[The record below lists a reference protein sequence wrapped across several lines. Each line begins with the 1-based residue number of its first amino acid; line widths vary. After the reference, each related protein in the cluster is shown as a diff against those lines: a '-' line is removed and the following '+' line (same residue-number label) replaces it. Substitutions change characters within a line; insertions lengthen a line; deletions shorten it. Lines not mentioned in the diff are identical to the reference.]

1 MPYTQISVDLLSY
14 SNMFINGISRSN
26 IPSNSE
32 DYLLKSDF
40 DITVENTG
48 TSTNGKDS
56 TKNTYYCPQHTVY
69 KAKIIKAGYKFSKF
83 TQDMLDVPEWVI
95 NTYGGVLPGTYI
107 DKDGQ
112 TVTNGKLLYTSSSDE
127 KELTVIFDSMQQFNR
142 TNLNFKVS
150 LVSYEI
156 TKTPITTTLQGITA
170 DSNNST
176 EYSSDNDTVL
186 LFTVNNDYKD
196 PVVTATYTNADGT
209 QTIDGVVNGNTVT
222 LTIPSGITGITSGI
236 NVNGV
241 ATEIYVDNIPI
252 TFNLTGCSN
261 TGIQT
266 YSSKSDADTTLK
278 LTADS
283 GFTFTN
289 EPTGSFIY
297 GDTTNQFT
305 FTRSENNTVAS
316 YTLAHGMD
324 TISDITVNAVATRNV
339 ETANIVYSLN
349 HCSNNGITKYSSDKP
364 TDIVL
369 TAENGFEFTSQPT
382 AVYTANG
389 ISKTITGV
397 ISTNKLSATITLP
410 LGITGITTD
419 ISVTGNAT
427 AIIEPVT
434 HNVHYTLSNCTS
446 SGETTYYDNS
456 DLVIT
461 LTADTGYVFK
471 SENLP
476 RAYWHSINQGD
487 NTVNALLQ
495 NNGKNAVITIPSGI
509 SYDITNDT
517 IEISGTAESENGN
530 HTHNILYTLSN
541 STHNDITQYTDNDTI
556 NIVLTA
562 DPYCLFSA
570 DHKPKISYTYIQDN
584 PYTPTVS
591 VTQDFKLSSD
601 RKKAL
606 YTLSGYT
613 ISGDI
618 EVNGVATVQTPI
630 ETEYGIITI
639 YKPTA
644 ENLDAISRLRFT
656 IGQNTEGLPQVGD
669 IAQYISILKKFYID
683 IPTTKSE
690 PIKIQNYILTDVVAP
705 LIENDRITIDCGSIN
720 VTGMYGNAIDLKA
733 ETNIY
738 LPFCNGLNSI
748 STDRI
753 MNKTVRLVYEV
764 SLLNGQC
771 VAKLY
776 DTDNNILAT
785 FNGDVSIDIP
795 FMSDWQTA
803 INGKIGNNVQ
813 FLYGFTP
820 FIQIK
825 ENSAIDSV
833 YGFRTYKPTML
844 KNEISGYC
852 EVANIE
858 LGGINATLQEK
869 EEISR
874 LLSSGIIL

>member
-1 MPYTQISVDLLSY
+1 MANTQLNINLLYFDYMFVNGVAY
-14 SNMFINGISRSN
+14 SS
-26 IPSNSE
+26 IPSDS
-32 DYLLKSDF
+32 DDKLKSSDF
-40 DITVENTG
+40 QITVENSG
-48 TSTNGKDS
+48 TSTSGNDS
-56 TKNTYYCPQHTVY
+56 TATMYYCPQHTVY
-69 KAKIIKAGYKFSKF
+69 KVKAIRPGYKFSKF
-83 TQDMLDVPEWVI
+83 TENLDAPDWVKG
-95 NTYGGVLPGTYI
+95 TYGGCAAGTYV

-112 TVTNGKLLYTSSSDE
+112 TVTNGHLFYSPSSDG
-127 KELTVIFDSMQQFNR
+127 KEVTVIFDSMQQFNAVGF
-142 TNLNFKVS
+142 NFRAS
-150 LVSYEI
+150 LVYQEVI
-156 TKTPITTTLQGITA
+156 RTPITTTLQGLTA

-176 EYSSDNDTVL
+176 EYTPDTDTVL
-186 LFTVNNDYKD
+186 LYTVNDNYKD
-196 PVVTATYTNADGT
+196 PVVTAIYTNADGT
-209 QTIDGVVNGNTVT
+209 QTINGVVDGNTVT
-222 LTIPSGITGITSGI
+222 LTIPKGITGITSGI

-252 TFNLTGCSN
+252 TFNLTGCSS

-266 YSSKSDADTTLK
+266 YSSKSDADTTIR
-278 LTADS
+278 LTSDS

-289 EPTGSFIY
+289 EPTGSFSY
-297 GDTTNQFT
+297 SGSTNQFT
-305 FTRSENNTVAS
+305 LTRSENNTVAS
-316 YTLAHGMD
+316 YTLPHGMD
-324 TISDITVNAVATRNV
+324 TVTDITINAVATTDI
-339 ETANIVYSLN
+339 ETADIVYSLN
-349 HCSNNGITKYSSDKP
+349 HCSNNGVTKYSSDKQSE
-364 TDIVL
+364 IVL
-369 TAENGFEFTSQPT
+369 TAESGFEFTSQPT

-389 ISKTITGV
+389 VSRTVKGV
-397 ISTNKLSATITLP
+397 ISANKLTATITLP

-427 AIIEPVT
+427 VIIEPVT
-434 HNVHYTLSNCTS
+434 HIVHYTLANCTS
-446 SGETTYYDNS
+446 SGETTYYDNA

-476 RAYWHSINQGD
+476 RAYWHSVQQGD
-487 NTVNALLQ
+487 NTVSAILR

-509 SYDITNDT
+509 SYDITDDT
-517 IEISGTAESENGN
+517 IEVYGTAESESGN

-541 STHNDITQYTDNDTI
+541 ATHNDVTQYTDNDTV

-562 DPYCLFSA
+562 DADCLFSA
-570 DHKPKISYTYIQDN
+570 DNKPKISYTYIQDN
-584 PYTPTVS
+584 PFVPTVG
-591 VTQDFKLSSD
+591 VTENFTLSSD

-606 YTLSGYT
+606 FTLSGYA

-618 EVNGVATVQTPI
+618 EVTGVATVQTPV

-656 IGQNTEGLPQVGD
+656 IGVDTEGLPQVGD
-669 IAQYISILKKFYID
+669 IAQYISVLKKFYID

-690 PIKIQNYILTDVVAP
+690 PVKLQNYVLTDVVAP

-720 VTGMYGNAIDLKA
+720 VTGMYNNAIDLKA

-748 STDRI
+748 SADKI

-771 VAKLY
+771 VAKLF
-776 DTDNNILAT
+776 DTANNVLAT

-795 FMSDWQTA
+795 FMTDWQTA

-813 FLYGFTP
+813 FLYGLTP

-825 ENSAIDSV
+825 EQSAIESI
-833 YGFRTYKPTML
+833 YGFKTYKPTML
-844 KNEISGYC
+844 KNEINGYC
-852 EVANIE
+852 EVENIE
-858 LGGINATLQEK
+858 LDGINATLQEK

-874 LLSSGIIL
+874 LLSNGIIL

>member
-1 MPYTQISVDLLSY
+1 MANTNTIYISY
-14 SNMFINGISRSN
+14 SGGVFTFCKATQNQTGLLQFENGKKYILTLTVKDSYADVYFNPAHKPYLQYSYSGHKNYKNYAVLSN
-26 IPSNSE
+26 NNKTATITIPANTIITDTNSVSLNPTFPT
-32 DYLLKSDF
+32 DTSSLSADTVITLSQYLAETS
-40 DITVENTG
+40 DITVTLTG
-48 TSTNGKDS
+48 LTANSN
-56 TKNTYYCPQHTVY
+56 NPTVY
-69 KAKIIKAGYKFSKF
+69 
-83 TQDMLDVPEWVI
+83 
-95 NTYGGVLPGTYI
+95 
-107 DKDGQ
+107 
-112 TVTNGKLLYTSSSDE
+112 SS
-127 KELTVIFDSMQQFNR
+127 N
-142 TNLNFKVS
+142 
-150 LVSYEI
+150 
-156 TKTPITTTLQGITA
+156 A
-170 DSNNST
+170 
-176 EYSSDNDTVL
+176 DTVL

-196 PVVTATYTNADGT
+196 PVVTATYTNASGT
-209 QTIDGVVNGNTVT
+209 QTINGVVDGNTVT

-236 NVNGV
+236 SVNGV

-266 YSSKSDADTTLK
+266 YSSKSDADTTIK

-283 GFTFTN
+283 GFTFTT
-289 EPTGSFIY
+289 EPTGSFKRENSIS
-297 GDTTNQFT
+297 NFT
-305 FTRSENNTVAS
+305 LTRSENNTVAS
-316 YTLAHGMD
+316 YTLPHGMD
-324 TISDITVNAVATRNV
+324 NVSDITVNATATANV
-339 ETANIVYSLN
+339 ETADIVYSLN
-349 HCSNNGITKYSSDKP
+349 HCSNNGITKYSSDKQS
-364 TDIVL
+364 DIVL

-389 ISKTITGV
+389 VSETITGV
-397 ISTNKLSATITLP
+397 ISDNKLSATITLP
-410 LGITGITTD
+410 LGITGITTN

-434 HNVHYTLSNCTS
+434 HIVHYTLANCTS

-471 SENLP
+471 AENLP
-476 RAYWHSINQGD
+476 RAYWHSAIQGD
-487 NTVNALLQ
+487 NTVNAILQ
-495 NNGKNAVITIPSGI
+495 NNGKNAVITVPSGI

-517 IEISGTAESENGN
+517 IEITGTAESESGN

-541 STHNDITQYTDNDTI
+541 STHNDVTQYTDNDTV

-562 DPYCLFSA
+562 DADCLFSA
-570 DHKPKISYTYIQDN
+570 DNKPKISYTYIQDN
-584 PYTPTVS
+584 PFAPTVGM
-591 VTQDFKLSSD
+591 TEDFTLSAD

-606 YTLSGYT
+606 FTLSGYT

-618 EVNGVATVQTPI
+618 EVTGVATVQTPV
-630 ETEYGIITI
+630 ENEYGIVTI

-656 IGQNTEGLPQVGD
+656 IGVDTEGLPQVGD
-669 IAQYISILKKFYID
+669 IAQYISVLKKFYID

-690 PIKIQNYILTDVVAP
+690 PVKLQNYVLTDVVAP
-705 LIENDRITIDCGSIN
+705 LIENDRMTIDCGSIEVKGLYN
-720 VTGMYGNAIDLKA
+720 NAIDLKA
-733 ETNIY
+733 ETSIY

-748 STDRI
+748 STDKI
-753 MNKTVRLVYEV
+753 MNKIVRLVYEV

-776 DTDNNILAT
+776 DTASNVLAT

-813 FLYGFTP
+813 FLYGFIP

-825 ENSAIDSV
+825 EQSAIESV
-833 YGFRTYKPTML
+833 YGFKTYKPTML
-844 KNEISGYC
+844 KNEINGYC
-852 EVANIE
+852 EVENIE
-858 LGGINATLQEK
+858 LDGINATLQEK
-869 EEISR
+869 EEITR
-874 LLSSGIIL
+874 LLSNGIIL

>member
-1 MPYTQISVDLLSY
+1 MANTNIIYIGYAGGVFTFCKATQNQTGLMQFENGKRYVLTLNVKDTYADVYFNPAHKPYLQYSY
-14 SNMFINGISRSN
+14 SGHKNYKNYAVLSN
-26 IPSNSE
+26 NNKTATITIPANTIITDTNSVSLQPSFPT
-32 DYLLKSDF
+32 DTSGMSADTVITLSTYLAETS
-40 DITVENTG
+40 DITVTLTG
-48 TSTNGKDS
+48 
-56 TKNTYYCPQHTVY
+56 
-69 KAKIIKAGYKFSKF
+69 
-83 TQDMLDVPEWVI
+83 
-95 NTYGGVLPGTYI
+95 
-107 DKDGQ
+107 
-112 TVTNGKLLYTSSSDE
+112 
-127 KELTVIFDSMQQFNR
+127 LTAN
-142 TNLNFKVS
+142 
-150 LVSYEI
+150 
-156 TKTPITTTLQGITA
+156 
-170 DSNNST
+170 SNNPSV
-176 EYSSDNDTVL
+176 YSSNADTVL

-196 PVVTATYTNADGT
+196 PVVTATYTNASGT
-209 QTIDGVVNGNTVT
+209 QTINGVVDGNTVT

-236 NVNGV
+236 SVNGT

-266 YSSKSDADTTLK
+266 YSSKSDADTTIK

-283 GFTFTN
+283 GFTFTT
-289 EPTGSFIY
+289 EPTVSFKY
-297 GDTTNQFT
+297 AGNTNNLT
-305 FTRSENNTVAS
+305 LTRSENNTVAS
-316 YTLAHGMD
+316 YTLPHGMD
-324 TISDITVNAVATRNV
+324 TVSDITVNATATANV
-339 ETANIVYSLN
+339 ETADIVYSLN
-349 HCSNNGITKYSSDKP
+349 HCSNNGITKYSSDKQS
-364 TDIVL
+364 DIVL

-389 ISKTITGV
+389 VSETITGV
-397 ISTNKLSATITLP
+397 ISDNKLSATITLP
-410 LGITGITTD
+410 LGITGISTN

-434 HNVHYTLSNCTS
+434 HIVHYTLANCTS

-461 LTADTGYVFK
+461 LTANTGYVFK

-476 RAYWHSINQGD
+476 RAYWHSALQGD
-487 NTVNALLQ
+487 NTVNATLQ
-495 NNGKNAVITIPSGI
+495 NNGKNAVITVPSGI
-509 SYDITNDT
+509 SYDITDDT
-517 IEISGTAESENGN
+517 IEITGTAESESGN

-541 STHNDITQYTDNDTI
+541 STHNDITQYTDNDTV

-562 DPYCLFSA
+562 DADCLFSA
-570 DHKPKISYTYIQDN
+570 DNKPKISYTYIQDN
-584 PYTPTVS
+584 PFAPTVGM
-591 VTQDFKLSSD
+591 TEDFTLTAD

-606 YTLSGYT
+606 FTLSGYT

-618 EVNGVATVQTPI
+618 EVTGVATVQTPV
-630 ETEYGIITI
+630 ETGYGIVTI

-656 IGQNTEGLPQVGD
+656 IGVDTEGLPQVGD
-669 IAQYISILKKFYID
+669 IAQYISVLKKFYID

-690 PIKIQNYILTDVVAP
+690 PVKLQNYVLTDVVAP
-705 LIENDRITIDCGSIN
+705 LIENDRMTIDCGSIEVKGLYN
-720 VTGMYGNAIDLKA
+720 NAIDLKA
-733 ETNIY
+733 ETSIY

-748 STDRI
+748 STDKI
-753 MNKTVRLVYEV
+753 MNKIVRLVYEV

-776 DTDNNILAT
+776 DTANNVLAT

-813 FLYGFTP
+813 FLYGFIP

-825 ENSAIDSV
+825 EQSAIESV
-833 YGFRTYKPTML
+833 YGFKTYKPTML

-852 EVANIE
+852 EVENIE
-858 LGGINATLQEK
+858 LDGINATLQEK
-869 EEISR
+869 EEITR
-874 LLSSGIIL
+874 LLSNGIIL

>member
-1 MPYTQISVDLLSY
+1 MTADTVITLSQ
-14 SNMFINGISRSN
+14 
-26 IPSNSE
+26 
-32 DYLLKSDF
+32 YLAETS
-40 DITVENTG
+40 DITVTLTG
-48 TSTNGKDS
+48 
-56 TKNTYYCPQHTVY
+56 
-69 KAKIIKAGYKFSKF
+69 
-83 TQDMLDVPEWVI
+83 
-95 NTYGGVLPGTYI
+95 
-107 DKDGQ
+107 
-112 TVTNGKLLYTSSSDE
+112 
-127 KELTVIFDSMQQFNR
+127 LTAN
-142 TNLNFKVS
+142 
-150 LVSYEI
+150 
-156 TKTPITTTLQGITA
+156 
-170 DSNNST
+170 SNNPSV
-176 EYSSDNDTVL
+176 YSSNADTVL

-196 PVVTATYTNADGT
+196 PVVTATYTNSAGT
-209 QTIDGVVNGNTVT
+209 QTINGVVDGNTVT

-236 NVNGV
+236 SVNGV

-252 TFNLTGCSN
+252 TFNLTGCTS

-266 YSSKSDADTTLK
+266 YSSKSDADTTIK

-283 GFTFTN
+283 GFSFTT
-289 EPTGSFIY
+289 EPTVSFKY
-297 GDTTNQFT
+297 DGTTNNIT
-305 FTRSENNTVAS
+305 LTRSENNTVAS
-316 YTLAHGMD
+316 YTLPHGMD
-324 TISDITVNAVATRNV
+324 TVSDITVNATATANV
-339 ETANIVYSLN
+339 ETADIVYSLN
-349 HCSNNGITKYSSDKP
+349 HCSNNGVTKYSSDKQ

-389 ISKTITGV
+389 VSETITGV
-397 ISTNKLSATITLP
+397 ISDNKLSATITLP
-410 LGITGITTD
+410 LGITGITTN

-434 HNVHYTLSNCTS
+434 HIVHYTLTNCTS

-471 SENLP
+471 AENLP
-476 RAYWHSINQGD
+476 RAYWHSAIQGD
-487 NTVNALLQ
+487 NTVNAILQ
-495 NNGKNAVITIPSGI
+495 NNGKNAVITVPSGI
-509 SYDITNDT
+509 SYDITDDT
-517 IEISGTAESENGN
+517 IEITGTAESESGN

-541 STHNDITQYTDNDTI
+541 STHNDVTQYTDNDTV

-562 DPYCLFSA
+562 DADCLFSA
-570 DHKPKISYTYIQDN
+570 DNKPKISYTYIQDN
-584 PYTPTVS
+584 PFAPTVGM
-591 VTQDFKLSSD
+591 TEDFTLTAD

-606 YTLSGYT
+606 FTLSGYT

-618 EVNGVATVQTPI
+618 EVTGVATVQTPV
-630 ETEYGIITI
+630 ENEYGIVTI

-656 IGQNTEGLPQVGD
+656 IGVDTEGLPQVGD
-669 IAQYISILKKFYID
+669 IAQYISVLKKFYID

-690 PIKIQNYILTDVVAP
+690 PVKLQNYVLTDVVAP
-705 LIENDRITIDCGSIN
+705 LIENDRMTIDCGSIEVKGLYN
-720 VTGMYGNAIDLKA
+720 NAIDLKA
-733 ETNIY
+733 ETSIY

-748 STDRI
+748 STDKI
-753 MNKTVRLVYEV
+753 MNKIVRLVYEV

-776 DTDNNILAT
+776 DTANNVLAT

-813 FLYGFTP
+813 FLYGFIP

-825 ENSAIDSV
+825 EQSAIESV
-833 YGFRTYKPTML
+833 YGFKTYKPTML

-852 EVANIE
+852 EVENIE
-858 LGGINATLQEK
+858 LDGINATLQEK
-869 EEISR
+869 EEITR
-874 LLSSGIIL
+874 LLSNGIIL

>member
-1 MPYTQISVDLLSY
+1 MAHTELKISLIYFDYMFVNGVAY
-14 SNMFINGISRSN
+14 SR
-26 IPSNSE
+26 IPSDSN
-32 DYLLKSDF
+32 DKLKTSDF
-40 DITVENTG
+40 QITVENTG
-48 TSTNGKDS
+48 TSSSGNDS
-56 TKNTYYCPQHTVY
+56 TATMYYCPQHTVY
-69 KAKIIKAGYKFSKF
+69 KVKVIKSGYKFSKF
-83 TQDMLDVPEWVI
+83 TQSMGVPDWVKD
-95 NTYGGVLPGTYI
+95 TYGGCATGTYV
-107 DKDGQ
+107 DKDGN
-112 TVTNGKLLYTSSSDE
+112 TVQNGHLFFTPSSDG
-127 KELTVIFDSMQQFNR
+127 KEVTVIFDSMQQFNAVGFNFR
-142 TNLNFKVS
+142 TS
-150 LVSYEI
+150 LVYQEVI
-156 TKTPITTTLQGITA
+156 KTPITTTLQGLTA

-176 EYSSDNDTVL
+176 EYTSDTDTVL

-209 QTIDGVVNGNTVT
+209 QTINGVVDGNTVT
-222 LTIPSGITGITSGI
+222 LTIPKGITGITSGI

-252 TFNLTGCSN
+252 TFNLTGCSS

-266 YSSKSDADTTLK
+266 YSSKSDADTTIK

-289 EPTGSFIY
+289 EPTVSFVYKGS
-297 GDTTNQFT
+297 TNNVNFN
-305 FTRSENNTVAS
+305 RSENNTVAS
-316 YTLAHGMD
+316 YTLPHGMD
-324 TISDITVNAVATRNV
+324 TVTDITVNAVATADI
-339 ETANIVYSLN
+339 ETADIVYSLN
-349 HCSNNGITKYSSDKP
+349 HCSNNGVTKYSSDKQ

-369 TAENGFEFTSQPT
+369 TAESGFEFTSQPT

-389 ISKTITGV
+389 VSETITGV
-397 ISTNKLSATITLP
+397 ISDNKLSATITLP
-410 LGITGITTD
+410 LGITGITTN

-434 HNVHYTLSNCTS
+434 HIVHYTLSNCTS

-471 SENLP
+471 AENLP
-476 RAYWHSINQGD
+476 RAYWHSAIQGD
-487 NTVNALLQ
+487 NTVNATLQ
-495 NNGKNAVITIPSGI
+495 NNGKNAVITVPSGI
-509 SYDITNDT
+509 SYEITNDT
-517 IEISGTAESENGN
+517 IEISGTAESESGN

-541 STHNDITQYTDNDTI
+541 STHNDVTQYTDNETI

-562 DPYCLFSA
+562 DADCLFSA
-570 DHKPKISYTYIQDN
+570 DNKPKISYTYIQDN
-584 PYTPTVS
+584 PFAPTVGM
-591 VTQDFKLSSD
+591 TEDFTLSAD

-606 YTLSGYT
+606 FTLSGYT

-618 EVNGVATVQTPI
+618 EVTGVATVQTPV
-630 ETEYGIITI
+630 ENEYGIVTI

-656 IGQNTEGLPQVGD
+656 IGVDTEGLPQVGD
-669 IAQYISILKKFYID
+669 IAQYISVLKKFYID

-690 PIKIQNYILTDVVAP
+690 PVKLQNYVLTNVVSP
-705 LIENDRITIDCGSIN
+705 IIENDRMTIDCGSIEVKGLYN
-720 VTGMYGNAIDLKA
+720 NAIDLKA
-733 ETNIY
+733 ETSIY

-748 STDRI
+748 STDKI
-753 MNKTVRLVYEV
+753 MNKIVRLVYEV

-776 DTDNNILAT
+776 DTANNVLAT

-813 FLYGFTP
+813 FLYGFIP

-825 ENSAIDSV
+825 EQSAIESV
-833 YGFRTYKPTML
+833 YGFKTYKPTML
-844 KNEISGYC
+844 KNEINGYC
-852 EVANIE
+852 EVENIE
-858 LGGINATLQEK
+858 LDGINATLQEK
-869 EEISR
+869 EEITR
-874 LLSSGIIL
+874 LLSNGIIL

>member
-1 MPYTQISVDLLSY
+1 MANTNTIYISY
-14 SNMFINGISRSN
+14 SGGVFTFCKATQNQTGLLQFENGKKYILTINVKDSYADVYFNPAHKPYLQYSYSGHKNYKNYAVLSN
-26 IPSNSE
+26 NNKTATITIPANTIITDTNSVSLNPTFPT
-32 DYLLKSDF
+32 DTSSLSADTVITLSQYLAETS
-40 DITVENTG
+40 DITVTLTG
-48 TSTNGKDS
+48 LTANSN
-56 TKNTYYCPQHTVY
+56 NPTVY
-69 KAKIIKAGYKFSKF
+69 
-83 TQDMLDVPEWVI
+83 
-95 NTYGGVLPGTYI
+95 
-107 DKDGQ
+107 
-112 TVTNGKLLYTSSSDE
+112 SS
-127 KELTVIFDSMQQFNR
+127 N
-142 TNLNFKVS
+142 
-150 LVSYEI
+150 
-156 TKTPITTTLQGITA
+156 A
-170 DSNNST
+170 
-176 EYSSDNDTVL
+176 DTVL

-196 PVVTATYTNADGT
+196 PVVTATYTNASGT
-209 QTIDGVVNGNTVT
+209 QTINGVVDGNTVT

-236 NVNGV
+236 SVNGV

-266 YSSKSDADTTLK
+266 YSSKSDADTTIK

-283 GFTFTN
+283 GFTFTT
-289 EPTGSFIY
+289 EPTGSFKRENSIS
-297 GDTTNQFT
+297 NFT
-305 FTRSENNTVAS
+305 LTRSENNTVAS
-316 YTLAHGMD
+316 YTLPHGMD
-324 TISDITVNAVATRNV
+324 NVSDITVNATATANV
-339 ETANIVYSLN
+339 ETADIVYSLN
-349 HCSNNGITKYSSDKP
+349 HCSNNGITKYSSNKQS
-364 TDIVL
+364 DIVL

-389 ISKTITGV
+389 VSETITGV
-397 ISTNKLSATITLP
+397 ISDNKLSATITLP
-410 LGITGITTD
+410 LGITGITTN

-434 HNVHYTLSNCTS
+434 HIVHYTLANCTS

-471 SENLP
+471 AENLP
-476 RAYWHSINQGD
+476 RAYWHSAIQGD
-487 NTVNALLQ
+487 NTVNAILQ
-495 NNGKNAVITIPSGI
+495 NNGKNAVITVPSGI

-517 IEISGTAESENGN
+517 IEITGTAESESGN

-541 STHNDITQYTDNDTI
+541 STHNDVTQYTDNDTV

-562 DPYCLFSA
+562 DADCLFSA
-570 DHKPKISYTYIQDN
+570 DNKPKISYTYIQDN
-584 PYTPTVS
+584 PFAPTVGM
-591 VTQDFKLSSD
+591 TEDFTLSAD

-606 YTLSGYT
+606 FTLSGYT

-618 EVNGVATVQTPI
+618 EVTGVATVQTPV
-630 ETEYGIITI
+630 ENEYGIVTI

-656 IGQNTEGLPQVGD
+656 IGVDTEGLPQVGD
-669 IAQYISILKKFYID
+669 IAQYISVLKKFYID

-690 PIKIQNYILTDVVAP
+690 PVKLQNYVLTDVVAP
-705 LIENDRITIDCGSIN
+705 LIENDRMTIDCGSIEVKGLYN
-720 VTGMYGNAIDLKA
+720 NAIDLKA
-733 ETNIY
+733 ETSIY

-748 STDRI
+748 STDKI
-753 MNKTVRLVYEV
+753 MNKIVRLVYEV

-776 DTDNNILAT
+776 DTASNVLAT

-813 FLYGFTP
+813 FLYGFIP

-825 ENSAIDSV
+825 EQSAIESV
-833 YGFRTYKPTML
+833 YGFKTYKPTML
-844 KNEISGYC
+844 KNEINGYC
-852 EVANIE
+852 EVENIE
-858 LGGINATLQEK
+858 LDGINATLQEK
-869 EEISR
+869 EEITR
-874 LLSSGIIL
+874 LLSNGIIL